1 MKSKMSAKD
10 GKMGEKAEINRRN
23 FLQVAFAFVGG
34 LASLAI
40 TGIGARFLIGNAF
53 VDGVKRRVSIASL
66 EDLPAKKVHQLVF
79 SFKTKDAWRDS
90 IKTGT
95 VFAYS
100 EDGEN
105 YRVLSGTCSHLGCV
119 VKWQAENERF
129 ACPCHAGFFDLEGKV
144 ISGPPPKSLNQIE
157 AFAEEGN
164 LIVLV

>member
-1 MKSKMSAKD
+1 MNSKMPTKE
-10 GKMGEKAEINRRN
+10 GKKGEKAEITRRN

-53 VDGVKRRVSIASL
+53 IDGVKKRVPIASL
-66 EDLPAKKVHQLVF
+66 EDLPAKKVHKLVY

-90 IKTGT
+90 LKTGT
-95 VFAYS
+95 IFAYS

-119 VKWQAENERF
+119 VKWQDENEHF

-144 ISGPPPKSLNQIE
+144 VSGPPPKPLNQIE
-157 AFAEEGN
+157 AFTEDGN
-164 LIVLV
+164 LVVLI